1 MPIKAMS
8 TLIIII
14 VVLAIIAAIVAALKN
29 QGSAGKQGYPYR
41 INDPFLSKAELS
53 FFGVLRQAVGDKAI
67 VLAKVRIADVLATN
81 KGLNNS
87 QRQTAFNKIQ
97 SKHFDFVICSNE
109 SATVLAAV
117 ELDDSSHNR
126 KAQIKRDAFVNN
138 AAEAASLPLL
148 RVPAKNAYPIAQLR
162 EQLAPYL
169 GIAAPPAP
177 EQSSASNTAP
187 PPPSPACP
195 KCGSDMVRRQ
205 GKTGTLAGKE
215 FWGCQQYPRCR
226 SVLPI
231 GT

>member
-1 MPIKAMS
+1 MS

-14 VVLAIIAAIVAALKN
+14 VVLAIIAVIVAALKN

-67 VLAKVRIADVLATN
+67 VLAKVRIADVLATK

-97 SKHFDFVICSNE
+97 SKHFDFVICSSD
-109 SATVLAAV
+109 SAKVLVAV
-117 ELDDSSHNR
+117 ELDDSSHNS

-148 RVPAKNAYPIAQLR
+148 RIPAKNAYPIAQLK

-169 GIAAPPAP
+169 GITVGPTPEQPAVSNEAPPS
-177 EQSSASNTAP
+177 Q
-187 PPPSPACP
+187 SPACP
-195 KCGSDMVRRQ
+195 KCGSVMVRRQ